1 MSEEKN
7 EKQVTESPVSEPAPK
22 TSRKNIFP
30 FAVGLAVLILL
41 VLVVMGFLN
50 SQKLHKEVVV
60 VERQVEALKENGR
73 KTDGRLQAL
82 TDELA
87 VRALQQR
94 RNRIRRA
101 LRALDDLQPAV
112 AANPALAAKV
122 KGLRKA
128 LKKEGKKLAQEIGS
142 GHPVAAFSRPCLS
155 GQPCPPGPCPCP
167 QAAAARKTRPAAP
180 GHLECANGVCR
191 LVPEKPAADKA
202 YTVALPEGQPAHPAP
217 AVAKPESAGS
227 QAESS
232 ASPAQPETWWT
243 RFINLRIFGGN

>member
-1 MSEEKN
+1 VSEEKK
-7 EKQVTESPVSEPAPK
+7 EQPQGDGPVPEAAPK
-22 TSRKNIFP
+22 RSRKDIYP
-30 FAVGLAVLILL
+30 FVVGIAIVILL

-60 VERQVEALKENGR
+60 LERQVEALKENGR

-94 RNRIRRA
+94 RSRIRRA
-101 LRALDDLQPAV
+101 LRALDDLKPVV
-112 AANPALAAKV
+112 AADPVLAAKL
-122 KGLRKA
+122 KG
-128 LKKEGKKLAQEIGS
+128 LKKELQREHEKLGQEIGS
-142 GHPVAAFSRPCLS
+142 GHPAAAFSRS
-155 GQPCPPGPCPCP
+155 CPPGPCPCP
-167 QAAAARKTRPAAP
+167 QAVAAEKTRPAAP

-191 LVPEKPAADKA
+191 LVPEKPAVDKA
-202 YTVALPEGQPAHPAP
+202 YTVALPEGQPARSAP
-217 AVAKPESAGS
+217 AVAKPEPVVS